1 MSKEGGGGEKSSK
14 KLTKKVGGKSSL
26 GPSER
31 RTQGGY
37 YRGQDRNVPSSSTRL
52 PASSPTVREITSTLS
67 GTLNITPQPT
77 RKPLSTT
84 SYKSSS
90 TTIAAFSGITTQSE
104 QSHFS
109 HHDIPSIDESIMEGV
124 TTQTET
130 ESQRPMIAVS
140 TLKGPAVFFN
150 LARKFLV
157 TYETC
162 DLSALEGAIVAA
174 IDAAHLLQRSKLA
187 TIIRIQTAYVA
198 VEPRRRK
205 QSSEES
211 STASTP
217 ATTGE
222 VSQDVR
228 KMPAVSITPSTTTHT
243 DRKTSSVSSQGSRR
257 IQSMASHQQHQKQS
271 RRSKGKGPASKPV
284 RELLRARITIT
295 VKRTEEYGKWL
306 IDESRERQLKSGD
319 SDDVFDFGGGGS
331 GGPDSSAGVSLLP
344 PTT

>member
-1 MSKEGGGGEKSSK
+1 
-14 KLTKKVGGKSSL
+14 
-26 GPSER
+26 
-31 RTQGGY
+31 
-37 YRGQDRNVPSSSTRL
+37 
-52 PASSPTVREITSTLS
+52 
-67 GTLNITPQPT
+67 
-77 RKPLSTT
+77 
-84 SYKSSS
+84 
-90 TTIAAFSGITTQSE
+90 
-104 QSHFS
+104 
-109 HHDIPSIDESIMEGV
+109 MEGV
-124 TTQTET
+124 TTETET

-243 DRKTSSVSSQGSRR
+243 DRKISSVSSQGSRR
-257 IQSMASHQQHQKQS
+257 SQSMASHQQQQQRQS

-295 VKRTEEYGKWL
+295 VKRTEEYRKWL
-306 IDESRERQLKSGD
+306 VDESRERQLKSGD
-319 SDDVFDFGGGGS
+319 SDDVFNFGGGGGS
-331 GGPDSSAGVSLLP
+331 GGPDSSAGASLLP
-344 PTT
+344 PAT